1 MKRIYIT
8 YCWQNEKIADI
19 LDHHFQQVGIKLIRD
34 KRDLDYSSSIENFAR
49 KMRQGS
55 YNICIISNEYLK
67 RINCM
72 YEINQLLK
80 DDNFA
85 KKKFCP
91 IVVDTSSE
99 LIDLTPNGIEN
110 YAQFWKDELQKQD
123 QLINSIS
130 ENRNKGE
137 QIKQLKKIEAIYNDI
152 REFLYLLKDVKYINT
167 SDIEKKGMIVIGQ
180 SIFKKIGINPKVNLE
195 ELYNITLLDD
205 IEEAETKLA
214 QYANDHLLKD
224 NEYYLF
230 TKATIYEKFHHY
242 DLALYNYCL
251 AYKVQKNFIL
261 AYEAIITLYLRDIY
275 KIDER
280 FKNTVYLLKKIDG
293 ENETLQIA
301 EALIHLQNGKNKKAI
316 DIFEKIIEQN
326 SSGAHREYI
335 YNNLA
340 NAYERMYENE
350 PSNNYLLLAERNYK
364 LSIEENPSY
373 YQALNNL
380 ALLYLMKLSDLPK
393 AQKAISD
400 CLAIF
405 PEYHMGLN
413 TQGLIYEEKHD
424 FEKALEYYMKSY
436 EYSKSYSPPINQ
448 IGRILDFEYN
458 NSLCKLYYLLAYEI
472 NPKSMVNC
480 FNLGNYYRKYTNNT
494 ERAEELLT
502 YALSVQYNNILCNMA
517 MGLLKYQLE
526 DFISARKYFSFA
538 LAYNPDYICACFCLV
553 VSEIKI
559 GTDYIKITEFL
570 NRFMEDRSC
579 SYIDQL
585 ISALKGSNENLDAY
599 INRTL
604 QEYIEYEYVNISGQI
619 SKTLIINPVVNINDA
634 YQYIVDNFYA
644 LNSYFPEEM

>member
-8 YCWQNEKIADI
+8 YCWQDEKIADT

-34 KRDLDYSSSIENFAR
+34 KRDLDYSSSIEDFAR

-55 YNICIISNEYLK
+55 YNICVISNEYLK

-91 IVVDTSSE
+91 VVVDT
-99 LIDLTPNGIEN
+99 LATPIDLSATGIEN

-123 QLINSIS
+123 QLINDIS

-152 REFLYLLKDVKYINT
+152 REFLYLLKDVKYIKT
-167 SDIEKKGMIVIGQ
+167 SDIEKDGIIVIGQ
-180 SIFKKIGINPKVNLE
+180 SIFKKIGISPKVNIE
-195 ELYNITLLDD
+195 ELYSITLLDN

-214 QYANDHLLKD
+214 EYANHHLLKD

-251 AYKVQKNFIL
+251 AYKVQKNFLL
-261 AYEAIITLYLRDIY
+261 AYEAIITLYLRRIY

-280 FKNTVYLLKKIDG
+280 FKNTVSLLKEIES

-301 EALIHLQNGKNKKAI
+301 EALIHLQNGENKQAI
-316 DIFEKIIEQN
+316 YIFEKIIAQD

-340 NAYERMYENE
+340 NAYERLYENE
-350 PSNNYLLLAERNYK
+350 ALKDYLHLAEKYYGMA
-364 LSIEENPSY
+364 IEENPNY

-380 ALLYLMKLSDLPK
+380 SLLYLMKLSDLSK

-405 PEYHMGLN
+405 PEYHMALN
-413 TQGLIYEEKHD
+413 TQGLIYEENHD

-436 EYSKSYSPPINQ
+436 EYSKSYSPPLNQ
-448 IGRILDFEYN
+448 IGRILDYEYK
-458 NSLCKLYYLLAYEI
+458 NSLCKLYYMLAYEI
-472 NPKSMVNC
+472 NPESIVNC
-480 FNLGNYYRKYTNNT
+480 FNLGNYYRKYTNNI
-494 ERAEELLT
+494 EKAEELLT
-502 YALSVQYNNILCNMA
+502 YALSLQHNNILCNMA
-517 MGLLKYQLE
+517 MGLLKYRLE
-526 DFISARKYFSFA
+526 DFISARNYFSFA
-538 LAYNPDYICACFCLV
+538 LAYKPDYICACFCLAI
-553 VSEIKI
+553 SEIKI
-559 GTDYIKITEFL
+559 GTDYIKIADFL
-570 NRFMEDRSC
+570 NQFIKKHSC
-579 SYIDQL
+579 SYIEQL
-585 ISALKGSNENLDAY
+585 ITVLEMSKDNLDIY
-599 INRTL
+599 INHTL
-604 QEYIEYEYVNISGQI
+604 QEYVEYEYVNISGQI
-619 SKTLIINPVVNINDA
+619 SKTLIINPLVNINEA
-634 YQYIVDNFYA
+634 YKYIVDNFYL
-644 LNSYFPEEM
+644 LNG